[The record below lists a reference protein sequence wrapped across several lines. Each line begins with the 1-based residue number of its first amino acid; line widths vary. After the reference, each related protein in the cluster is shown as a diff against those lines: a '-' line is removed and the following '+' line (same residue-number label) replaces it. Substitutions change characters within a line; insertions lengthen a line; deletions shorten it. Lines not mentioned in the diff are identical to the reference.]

1 MTQLEMFE
9 EQEHRREEL
18 KVKEELTDF
27 NRTELVEMYVNEYMI
42 EKGFA
47 HYQDH
52 KWWYKKDEYKLLH
65 HLMTFALK
73 KKNKIQGWVLSQKMF
88 NSNNTEK
95 LRKYVQKLR
104 NDPFVDVH
112 IGSHAGGYYIGGKT
126 PEEILECYSLIKS
139 KAISEMI
146 TVVLNVPY
154 YAKTFIKVA
163 QLFAGKA
170 DTAVDGQLMAK
181 IDEETNQ
188 IVEETEIMI
197 RSADTIKKESWHKK

>member
-1 MTQLEMFE
+1 MTQLDMFE
-9 EQEHRREEL
+9 AQNHRREEL

-27 NRTELVEMYVNEYMI
+27 NRKELIGMYVDEYMVD
-42 EKGFA
+42 KDFA
-47 HYQDH
+47 IFKDN

-65 HLMTFALK
+65 HLLTYALK
-73 KKNKIQGWVLSQKMF
+73 KKNKIQGYVLSQYLF

-139 KAISEMI
+139 KAMSEMI
-146 TVVLNVPY
+146 TVILNVPY
-154 YAKTFIKVA
+154 YAKSFIKVA
-163 QLFAGKA
+163 QLFAGKS

-188 IVEETEIMI
+188 IVEELEIMI
-197 RSADTIKKESWHKK
+197 RSADTIKKESWHK

>member
-42 EKGFA
+42 EKGFV

-73 KKNKIQGWVLSQKMF
+73 KEKIKFKVGFYHKKMF

-95 LRKYVQKLR
+95 
-104 NDPFVDVH
+104 
-112 IGSHAGGYYIGGKT
+112 
-126 PEEILECYSLIKS
+126 
-139 KAISEMI
+139 
-146 TVVLNVPY
+146 
-154 YAKTFIKVA
+154 
-163 QLFAGKA
+163 
-170 DTAVDGQLMAK
+170 
-181 IDEETNQ
+181 
-188 IVEETEIMI
+188 
-197 RSADTIKKESWHKK
+197 IKKICSKN